1 MLPKVIALFTA
12 TLLAG
17 CATAAPQ
24 APAASPTHESDAAA
38 ASKTPAQTTLVM
50 ASGGDAAQGPAS
62 DAPRENAS
70 WIGAAPASDFILR
83 SQRETLLGVWVD
95 VPTAAKIARAKSAL
109 ALVIDTSGSMSGP
122 KIQHARAAAH
132 RMVDSL
138 PDGDIVS
145 IQAFSDTA
153 EDRIAPFPLDPE
165 TRRTMHAVIDHLS
178 AAGGTNLFDGLR
190 LAELRVASAPS
201 SHPVRRV
208 VVISD
213 GVATVGPTSP
223 ELLGA
228 IAETG
233 AERGIQVTALGVG
246 LDYDERT
253 LNTLAVRSS
262 GRMHHLASPEDMA
275 NVLAEETRLF
285 AGTRATDAVVEIV
298 PAPGVTILSVAGAR
312 ATPVAG
318 GGMRVPLGAMFGGQ
332 HREMAVRVRVDD
344 AESTLGA
351 SDRLRRPA
359 PQTPTAS
366 GARPLASVRLHFR
379 DPAEQ
384 GLPRVQEVV
393 ARFDLTDDPAV
404 VARTENARARTIAA
418 VHEAAEIS
426 IAAAQDVNAGRF
438 EDASK
443 ALAQAEQRLNAVAA
457 TVRDEKEKQRVLA
470 AARNVSAARQS
481 AGSAAAAPPAPAARR
496 ARALEINAAAMHDAG
511 F

>member
-1 MLPKVIALFTA
+1 MLPKLIALFTA

-24 APAASPTHESDAAA
+24 APAASPAHESGA
-38 ASKTPAQTTLVM
+38 ASAPKKSEPTTLVV
-50 ASGGDAAQGPAS
+50 ASGGDAPQGAAS

-122 KIQHARAAAH
+122 KMQHARAAAH

-153 EDRIAPFPLDPE
+153 EDRIAPFPLDPDAR
-165 TRRTMHAVIDHLS
+165 TTMHAVIDHLS

-190 LAELRVASAPS
+190 LAELRVASAPA

-208 VVISD
+208 VLISD

-312 ATPVAG
+312 AMPVAG

-344 AESTLGA
+344 
-351 SDRLRRPA
+351 
-359 PQTPTAS
+359 PTAS

-404 VARTENARARTIAA
+404 VAHHENARARTIAA
-418 VHEAAEIS
+418 VHEASEIS

-457 TVRDEKEKQRVLA
+457 SVRDEKEKQRVLA
-470 AARNVSAARQS
+470 AARNVSAARKS
-481 AGSAAAAPPAPAARR
+481 AGTAAAAPAAAAPAARR

-511 F
+511 Y

>member
-17 CATAAPQ
+17 CAAAVPP
-24 APAASPTHESDAAA
+24 APPASATNEAAA
-38 ASKTPAQTTLVM
+38 APKSPDHGALAV
-50 ASGGDAAQGPAS
+50 ASDVEPEKGPAS

-70 WIGAAPASDFILR
+70 WIGAAPASDFLLR

-95 VPTAAKIARAKSAL
+95 VPKGVKTTSPKSAL
-109 ALVIDTSGSMSGP
+109 ALVIDTSGSMAGD
-122 KIQHARAAAH
+122 KIKHAREAAH

-138 PDGDIVS
+138 PDGDIIS
-145 IQAFSDTA
+145 IHAFSDSA
-153 EDRIAPFPLDPE
+153 EERVTPRALDPDA
-165 TRRTMHAVIDHLS
+165 RRTVHAVIDHLS

-190 LAELRVASAPS
+190 LGELRVAGAPA

-208 VVISD
+208 VVVSD

-262 GRMHHLASPEDMA
+262 GRLHHIASPEDMTQ
-275 NVLAEETRLF
+275 VLAEETRLF

-298 PAPGVTILSVAGAR
+298 PAPGVTIVSVAGAR
-312 ATPVAG
+312 AVPVMG

-344 AESTLGA
+344 
-351 SDRLRRPA
+351 
-359 PQTPTAS
+359 PTVR
-366 GARPLASVRLHFR
+366 GPLASVRLHFR

-384 GLPRVQEVV
+384 GLSRVQEVV
-393 ARFDLTDDPAV
+393 ARFDRTDDPAV
-404 VARTENARARTIAA
+404 VARSENARARTIAA
-418 VHEAAEIS
+418 VHEAAELS

-438 EDASK
+438 QEASK
-443 ALAQAEQRLNAVAA
+443 SLAEAEQRLQAVAA

-470 AARNVSAARQS
+470 AARNVSAARK
-481 AGSAAAAPPAPAARR
+481 GSEAAAVAPGAAAPAARR

-511 F
+511 Y